1 MNNKRIQLFLLAAIS
16 SFSGLVYSQSPAPQP
31 TSIPGAESKVYKTIG
46 DIKLML
52 HIFYPSQHKDSTSLP
67 AIIFFFGG
75 GWNGGSVNQF
85 ATHSTYLAERGM
97 IAVVANYRVRSRHG
111 VTPFECVADAKSA
124 IRWLRTHAA
133 ELGIDENRIAASG
146 GSAGGHL
153 AASTALLESFD
164 EKNENLQISSI
175 PNALVLFNPVLD
187 MPEIVELKSV
197 PEDQSRDW
205 SKKAIEIS
213 PIHHIKKNVPPTI
226 IFHGTADSTVPF
238 GQVIRFCEAMKKER
252 NRCEVV
258 PFEGRPHA
266 FFNYRKGDNPDYFAT
281 LRKADEFLISIG
293 YLKGEPS
300 IK

>member
-1 MNNKRIQLFLLAAIS
+1 MPDKPILEGDLSRVQLPDVL
-16 SFSGLVYSQSPAPQP
+16 SFVGMIRGDGKLTVRLRDLDLGLVQVQLLEVRRFAGHLRHDQLRRRDFLPDPRHLVEP
-31 TSIPGAESKVYKTIG
+31 P
-46 DIKLML
+46 DPL
-52 HIFYPSQHKDSTSLP
+52 HDH
-67 AIIFFFGG
+67 AGG
-75 GWNGGSVNQF
+75 
-85 ATHSTYLAERGM
+85 
-97 IAVVANYRVRSRHG
+97 
-111 VTPFECVADAKSA
+111 
-124 IRWLRTHAA
+124 
-133 ELGIDENRIAASG
+133 IAASG

-153 AASTALLESFD
+153 AASTALLESLD

-266 FFNYRKGDNPDYFAT
+266 FFNYRKGENPDYFVT

-293 YLKGEPS
+293 YLKGEAS